1 MLTAVDVYKKIAPK
15 LGDEEATA
23 IITFIED
30 SIQRGAAT
38 KADLQEIAREIETN
52 LRNEIKQLDIK
63 IDTVETNLRNEISGI
78 RNEISG
84 IRNEISGIRN
94 EISGIRNEISELRRL
109 LIKYILP
116 LSALIGSV
124 VGAIISILLR

>member
-30 SIQRGAAT
+30 SIQRGTAT
-38 KADLQEIAREIETN
+38 KADLQETEAALHETTRLLETNLRNEIKGIETN
-52 LRNEIKQLDIK
+52 LRNEIKGI
-63 IDTVETNLRNEISGI
+63 ETSLRNEIV
-78 RNEISG
+78 
-84 IRNEISGIRN
+84 
-94 EISGIRNEISELRRL
+94 ELRGL

-116 LSALIGSV
+116 LSALIGGV
-124 VGAIISILLR
+124 VGTIISIFIR

>member
-30 SIQRGAAT
+30 SIQRGTAT
-38 KADLQEIAREIETN
+38 KADLQETEAALHETTRLLETN
-52 LRNEIKQLDIK
+52 LRNEIKGI
-63 IDTVETNLRNEISGI
+63 ETSLRNEIV
-78 RNEISG
+78 
-84 IRNEISGIRN
+84 
-94 EISGIRNEISELRRL
+94 ELRGL

-116 LSALIGSV
+116 LSALIGGV
-124 VGAIISILLR
+124 VGTIISIFIR